1 MSRYVIAADIAGLP
15 TLSTTGSNRMTA
27 AAVTVGARLADEARA
42 MAKSLPKWRDAD
54 EAIATQAIEQIER
67 NALGVGIASMTKPA
81 GAWED
86 FFAAA
91 KPLQDAI
98 VAQDRS
104 SAGFVKP
111 TYVVKLVLLSHAYT
125 LAGAQ
130 AVKMDRDPHIKD
142 RSGLDLIECT
152 IVCDTEIE
160 GEENLEVF
168 RSLWAASDQHQPK
181 LNSLG
186 LRTVTSDVV
195 VTSDEEDPLI
205 RLADFAAGIAHSA
218 LIPQP
223 GRLKMPLEHEAAK
236 RLLARLNST
245 GKLALVDQPFD
256 VRYEEVFGEALTTAR
271 EQ

>member
-1 MSRYVIAADIAGLP
+1 MSRYIIAADIAGLP
-15 TLSTTGSNRMTA
+15 TRATAGSARMTA
-27 AAVTVGARLADEARA
+27 AAVTIRASTADEVRA
-42 MAKSLPKWRDAD
+42 IAMSLPKWRDAD
-54 EAIATQAIEQIER
+54 EATATRALEQIER
-67 NALGVGIASMTKPA
+67 SALGVGIASMTKPL

-104 SAGFVKP
+104 PAGFVKP
-111 TYVVKLVLLSHAYT
+111 ANVAKLVLLSHAYT
-125 LAGAQ
+125 LATTQ
-130 AVKMDRDPHIKD
+130 AIKVDRAPHIKD
-142 RSGLDLIECT
+142 SSGLDLIECT

-160 GEENLEVF
+160 GKENLAVF
-168 RSLWAASDQHQPK
+168 RSLWARSDQHQPK

-186 LRTVTSDVV
+186 LRTVTKDVV

-223 GRLKMPLEHEAAK
+223 GRIRMPVEHEAAK
-236 RLLARLNST
+236 RLLGKLNAT
-245 GKLALVDQPFD
+245 GKLAFVNQPFD
-256 VRYEEVFGEALTTAR
+256 AKYGEIFGDALIAAR
-271 EQ
+271 D

>member
-1 MSRYVIAADIAGLP
+1 MSRYIIAADIAGLP

-27 AAVTVGARLADEARA
+27 AAVTVRARLADEARA

-67 NALGVGIASMTKPA
+67 NALGVGIASMTKPP

-104 SAGFVKP
+104 AAGFVKP
-111 TYVVKLVLLSHAYT
+111 ANVAKFVLLGHAYT
-125 LAGAQ
+125 LAVTQ
-130 AVKMDRDPHIKD
+130 AIKVDGDPHIKD
-142 RSGLDLIECT
+142 LSGLDLIECT

-168 RSLWAASDQHQPK
+168 RSLWAASDEHQPK

-186 LRTVTSDVV
+186 LRTVTRDVV

-236 RLLARLNST
+236 RLLGRLNAT
-245 GKLALVDQPFD
+245 GRLTLVNQAFNA
-256 VRYEEVFGEALTTAR
+256 RYEEIFGEALEAAR

>member
-1 MSRYVIAADIAGLP
+1 MSRYIIAADIAGLP
-15 TLSTTGSNRMTA
+15 TLATTGSDRMTA
-27 AAVTVGARLADEARA
+27 AAVTIRASSADEVRA
-42 MAKSLPKWRDAD
+42 IAKSLPKWRDAD

-67 NALGVGIASMTKPA
+67 SVLGVGIASMTKPS

-91 KPLQDAI
+91 KPLQDKI

-104 SAGFVKP
+104 PAGFVKP
-111 TYVVKLVLLSHAYT
+111 PNVVKFVLLVHAYT
-125 LAGAQ
+125 LATTQ
-130 AVKMDRDPHIKD
+130 AIKVDRDPHIKD

-160 GEENLEVF
+160 GEENLAAF
-168 RSLWAASDQHQPK
+168 REMWAKSDQHQPGM
-181 LNSLG
+181 NSLG
-186 LRTVTSDVV
+186 IRTVTRDVV
-195 VTSDEEDPLI
+195 VTSDEKDPFI

-223 GRLKMPLEHEAAK
+223 GRIRMPMEHEAAK
-236 RLLARLNST
+236 RLLGRLHAT
-245 GKLALVDQPFD
+245 GKLALINQPFD
-256 VRYEEVFGEALTTAR
+256 IRYEEIFGEALTAAR